1 MLTKQQISD
10 FRSNGVLVIEQ
21 LITEGA
27 IQKLRHRV
35 GAHSGR
41 PESLFPETIWSSN
54 RGKGK
59 GHGLSIDY
67 LRKFINCAKNDDVF
81 MEHAKSPMLLDVI
94 ESLLGPDIKL
104 LTDQLF
110 IKPPGGMEK
119 TYHQDSPY
127 FPIRPMELVS
137 SWTALDDVT
146 LDNGCLWVVPGS
158 HLGGALP
165 HSEVWMRGDR
175 EDMRVPDQIID
186 REVEQPILLKA
197 GDVSFH
203 HGLLLHRS
211 GPNRTSTRRRGLAT
225 HYMRPSRVGLAR
237 NYLSLLIPFFAGRVT
252 KVAFEIGAMS

>member
-35 GAHSGR
+35 EAIAAGQSA
-41 PESLFPETIWSSN
+41 FPRNDMEFEP
-54 RGKGK
+54 GKE

-67 LRKFINCAKNDDVF
+67 LRKLINCAKNDDVF

-110 IKPPGGMEK
+110 MKPPGGMEK

-165 HSEVWMRGDR
+165 HSEVWMRGDQ

-225 HYMRPSRVGLAR
+225 HYMSAQSHWIGEELSKPS
-237 NYLSLLIPFFAGRVT
+237 YPLLRGESHEGCV
-252 KVAFEIGAMS
+252 